1 MSIDGSMQPPLSAVP
16 NGRLSTVNAVMNESI
31 ETVNRPHRG
40 GVLDFLLFL
49 IVEMTKGAS
58 CGSVSLVHR
67 GRMNTLATTG
77 PNGGM
82 VDTLHTRAGEGPA
95 ISATGSA
102 TSGTYLL
109 ADSSDVSVWPRF
121 ARLAREAE
129 DIGSVLATVIRID
142 SKTRGVVTL
151 VGRRHNALSG
161 RDTPIE
167 FIGAIAAAV
176 RADLE
181 MNRRDNHAAQLEQ
194 DLASA
199 ENKIVNLRRA
209 LESRD
214 LIGQAKGILMCR
226 EGCGQEEAFRMLRV
240 ASQHLNRKV
249 TEIVAAV
256 IDENQASPAWRIGE
270 SVRALDRPVV
280 PRGRTQGLIG
290 LE

>member
-1 MSIDGSMQPPLSAVP
+1 M
-16 NGRLSTVNAVMNESI
+16 NAVMNESI
-31 ETVNRPHRG
+31 EIVNRPHRG
-40 GVLDFLLFL
+40 GVLDLLLFL

-67 GRMNTLATTG
+67 GCMHTLATTG

-82 VDTLHTRAGEGPA
+82 VDTLHYRAGEGPA
-95 ISATGSA
+95 ISATRST

-109 ADSSDVSVWPRF
+109 ADSSDVSVWPKF
-121 ARLAREAE
+121 ARLARKTE
-129 DIGSVLATVIRID
+129 DIGSVLATVVRVD
-142 SKTRGVVTL
+142 YKTHGVVTL

-161 RDTPIE
+161 RDTPIM
-167 FIGAIAAAV
+167 FIEAIAAAV
-176 RADLE
+176 RAELE
-181 MNRRDNHAAQLEQ
+181 TNRKDNYAAQLEQ

-199 ENKIVNLRRA
+199 ENRILNLHRA

-214 LIGQAKGILMCR
+214 LISQAKGILMCR
-226 EGCGQEEAFRMLRV
+226 ERCGDDEAFRMLRV

-256 IDENQASPAWRIGE
+256 IDENGALPVSRIGE
-270 SVRALDRPVV
+270 SVRALDRTVV
-280 PRGRTQGLIG
+280 PRGNTPGLIG